1 MVNIGYMLF
10 FGLAYIV
17 VVLVYLLFI
26 YASGDNDGDP
36 AAQIDES
43 ATDD

>member
-1 MVNIGYMLF
+1 MVNIGYILF
-10 FGLAYIV
+10 IGLAYIV
-17 VVLVYLLFI
+17 VVLAYLLFI
-26 YASGDNDGDP
+26 YASGNDSEDP